1 MKAVTLLLAAAA
13 FGAHAN
19 HDEHESHSHGAH
31 EHGHGQLNLVLDGNQ
46 LMLELQAPAADL
58 VGFEHLAKSDKEK
71 AQYAK
76 ALALLQQP
84 DTLFRFD
91 PAAGCKLSGQDLQTA
106 KEEHDH
112 DHDHDHDK
120 AAGKE
125 HEHHHDHDEA
135 GHADMGAM
143 YTYTCAAP
151 DKLSGLE
158 ATLFTVY
165 PSLEKLS
172 VQGILPT
179 GQTAAEL
186 TPSANKLSW

>member
-1 MKAVTLLLAAAA
+1 
-13 FGAHAN
+13 
-19 HDEHESHSHGAH
+19 
-31 EHGHGQLNLVLDGNQ
+31 
-46 LMLELQAPAADL
+46 
-58 VGFEHLAKSDKEK
+58 
-71 AQYAK
+71 
-76 ALALLQQP
+76 
-84 DTLFRFD
+84 
-91 PAAGCKLSGQDLQTA
+91 
-106 KEEHDH
+106 
-112 DHDHDHDK
+112 
-120 AAGKE
+120 
-125 HEHHHDHDEA
+125 
-135 GHADMGAM
+135 MGAM